1 MFGLPSLDKYLSE
14 QTMLVS
20 QSVTSDLVTSPA
32 ITIIHLRHWNTGH
45 GLQSQVDSGGGNLP
59 PKIERVAFK
68 CQIS

>member
-20 QSVTSDLVTSPA
+20 QSVTRDHVPSPA

-45 GLQSQVDSGGGNLP
+45 GLQSQVDGGGNLA
-59 PKIERVAFK
+59 PKIEPVAFK